1 MLKTYFRFFC
11 SWFAILYSLPLL
23 AEESLFNWSTAL
35 ELYPGIRQ
43 TLIAV
48 KEPRLMKINV
58 VRIDLARPELR
69 FHVTP
74 RDVDW
79 GKAMPD
85 SPEYVIRTRRQRTR
99 DYLKQARTTKG
110 QDQGYGLNMVLAINA
125 SPWRPWVKPFTHT
138 YADHLGLTISNGE
151 MVCSGNQHPS
161 LLMYYDGGVSMD
173 ILPKDADLSKIQI
186 AVSGFSFVL
195 RNGQVSG
202 DQALHPRTGYG
213 LSQDKKF
220 LFLLT
225 IDGRQKSWSEGAT
238 SREVGEWLKYSG
250 AWDGINMD
258 GGGSTSLA
266 YLVPGEKQETIRLL
280 NQPPGGERRVACNL
294 GVYLLPPQ
302 VPSEVKKNP

>member
-1 MLKTYFRFFC
+1 MLKKHFRFLGYL
-11 SWFAILYSLPLL
+11 FALLYSLPLL
-23 AEESLFNWSTAL
+23 AEESLLDWSAAL

-48 KEPRLMKINV
+48 TEPRLLKINA
-58 VRIDLARPELR
+58 VRIDLSRPELR

-74 RDVDW
+74 RDMDW

-85 SPEYVIRTRRQRTR
+85 CPEYVIRTRRQCTR
-99 DYLKQARTTKG
+99 DYLKQARTAKG
-110 QDQGYGLNMVLAINA
+110 PDRGYGLNMVLAINA

-138 YADHLGLTISNGE
+138 YADHLGLTVSDGE
-151 MVCSGNQHPS
+151 MVCSGNQRPS
-161 LLMYYDGGVSMD
+161 LLIYSDGRVRMD
-173 ILPKDADLSKIQI
+173 ALPADADLSKIQI

-202 DQALHPRTGYG
+202 EQALHPRTGYG
-213 LSQDKKF
+213 LSQNKKF
-220 LFLLT
+220 LFLIT

-302 VPSEVKKNP
+302 ASSEAEKKP